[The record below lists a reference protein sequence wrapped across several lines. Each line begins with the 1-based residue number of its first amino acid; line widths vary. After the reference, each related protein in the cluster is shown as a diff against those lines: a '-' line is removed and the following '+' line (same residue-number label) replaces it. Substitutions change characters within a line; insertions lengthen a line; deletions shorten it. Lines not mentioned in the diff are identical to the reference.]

1 MLNDYNCG
9 PVTKIVWN
17 TQTNIDTK
25 SHSDMRFWKLKTI
38 FLPTKTLKSGGL
50 VGCQVC
56 IPRSNADVNTCLR
69 MGFGICLP
77 VSVGS
82 VLPFLLHPVLLT
94 VNLPCCGQSGP
105 CDTSFSPLPSD

>member
-1 MLNDYNCG
+1 M
-9 PVTKIVWN
+9 
-17 TQTNIDTK
+17 
-25 SHSDMRFWKLKTI
+25 H
-38 FLPTKTLKSGGL
+38 TKTLKSGGL
-50 VGCQVC
+50 VGYQVC

-94 VNLPCCGQSGP
+94 VVFHAVARVDHVTPV
-105 CDTSFSPLPSD
+105 SPHCLQTKYLQY